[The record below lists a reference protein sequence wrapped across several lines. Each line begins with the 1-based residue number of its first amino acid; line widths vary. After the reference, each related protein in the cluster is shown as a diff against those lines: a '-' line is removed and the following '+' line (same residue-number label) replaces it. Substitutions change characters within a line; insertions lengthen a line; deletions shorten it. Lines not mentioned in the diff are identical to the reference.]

1 MVKAMN
7 LMDNQPPMVVRL
19 MDDAAASTF
28 VTNSS
33 NATATP
39 TTTSE
44 SLDDNWV
51 AVYASIGVVSGIGL
65 IAIIVASIK
74 FCQCGREGRN
84 SGRKSGRNTYR
95 FTIGRTKK
103 SENLESVDYLQHFK
117 QKQAHRPC
125 KKISIFS
132 GRKSGKTRQDVGR
145 LTLTGIAKPR
155 DSSRGSKN
163 AHYAPKDQAFMHDF
177 VIEDRKETLKSE
189 VTSRGQES
197 LKSVVTSRGQ
207 ETLKSK
213 VTSRGQLRNQPRV
226 MDHRQEKIEW
236 QHNDNNRD
244 NGSPVPETI
253 LDEENHRN
261 DGQEDDNDPINETNE
276 NQSNDENGDS
286 DEQDDRNEGYDGRG
300 MNRMND
306 CDGNGSMDVND
317 SEMTIS
323 WSDDETDIEEN
334 DEDGDENKFLDSD

>member
-7 LMDNQPPMVVRL
+7 LMENQPPMVVRL

-74 FCQCGREGRN
+74 FCQCGQEGRN
-84 SGRKSGRNTYR
+84 SGRKSGRKSGRNTHR

-163 AHYAPKDQAFMHDF
+163 AHYAPKGQAFMHDF

-189 VTSRGQES
+189 VTSPRGE
-197 LKSVVTSRGQ
+197 KS
-207 ETLKSK
+207 

-226 MDHRQEKIEW
+226 MDQRQEKIEW

-261 DGQEDDNDPINETNE
+261 DGQEDGNNPIDETNE
-276 NQSNDENGDS
+276 NQSNGENGDS
-286 DEQDDRNEGYDGRG
+286 DEQDDRSEGYDGRG
-300 MNRMND
+300 MNRMSD
-306 CDGNGSMDVND
+306 CDGSSSMNIND

-323 WSDDETDIEEN
+323 WSDDETDIEEI
-334 DEDGDENKFLDSD
+334 DEDGDGNKFLDSD